1 MSIDFH
7 ILRLLDF
14 HFLLVAAHESFK
26 LQHLFIKG
34 PVVHSKCTFAGPHY
48 KQSLQSTD
56 HHCSDMAVNDGELC
70 DQVLAFVLVEDHV
83 FLSGASNKKVRVSF
97 FGFVAFLILLSFVLL
112 VGLEQ
117 AESIIISNA
126 GISHIL
132 FVFITFLV
140 LVVFVMQRVI
150 QTETVYI
157 TISTCAHQLSVIVR
171 NADILN
177 II

>member
-1 MSIDFH
+1 
-7 ILRLLDF
+7 
-14 HFLLVAAHESFK
+14 
-26 LQHLFIKG
+26 
-34 PVVHSKCTFAGPHY
+34 
-48 KQSLQSTD
+48 
-56 HHCSDMAVNDGELC
+56 MAVNDGELC
-70 DQVLAFVLVEDHV
+70 DQVLALVLVEDHV

-97 FGFVAFLILLSFVLL
+97 FRFVAFLILLSFVLL

-117 AESIIISNA
+117 AESVIISNA

-157 TISTCAHQLSVIVR
+157 TISTCAHELSVIVR
-171 NADILN
+171 NADVLN